1 MRKTIFTFLTLLLII
16 SSLCVAVSFTFAAE
30 TGKQPT
36 IKKTAGAVDQKPA
49 PQAHNDLQKKI
60 SLECRETGLQDILRA
75 LAAEAGI
82 NLILGAEVPS
92 ATVSLNFQE
101 ISIEGAMNAILA
113 SHNLG
118 MIRDEEVYRVV
129 KADEIIELGE
139 DLVTEYLPLNYSK
152 GADVTLQLEPLLSK
166 RGKLRADG
174 RTNILMVRDTPSH
187 LQQIRQLLEVLD
199 IPTAQVMIEARI
211 VSITNKAIKELGIQ
225 WGGMYTGKF
234 GSGNTK
240 TVNIGGSAAGGSFD
254 NTMINLPV
262 PAASSA
268 LTFGIS
274 KLNSFAFNVRL
285 SALEQKDLVNTLS
298 NPRVM
303 VLDNHKAKI
312 GQGKEIPYKSA
323 DVDNPDTEFKE
334 AELSLEVVPHVTKN
348 GEITLELEISND
360 SQGENTEQGE
370 PIINTQNVN
379 TTLLI
384 KDGETAVIGGIVL
397 DNTIKQKDGVPG
409 VSKIP
414 LFGKLFQHDVK
425 NVERGELVVFITP
438 TIIKR

>member
-1 MRKTIFTFLTLLLII
+1 MRKIIFLLLFVTSLLLIVV
-16 SSLCVAVSFTFAAE
+16 SSGFAGESDGQAPAAE
-30 TGKQPT
+30 AAEAAEQT
-36 IKKTAGAVDQKPA
+36 PA
-49 PQAHNDLQKKI
+49 LQAQNDLQKKI

-92 ATVSLNFQE
+92 ATVSLNFHE

-113 SHNLG
+113 SHDLG
-118 MIRDEEVYRVV
+118 MIRDKEVYRVV

-139 DLVTEYLPLNYSK
+139 DLVTEYIPLNYSK
-152 GADVTLQLEPLLSK
+152 GADVSPQLEPLLSK

-199 IPTAQVMIEARI
+199 IPTSQVMIEARI
-211 VSITNKAIKELGIQ
+211 VTIANKAIKELGIQ
-225 WGGMYTGKF
+225 WGGMYTGNF
-234 GSGNTK
+234 GSGDRK
-240 TVNIGGSAAGGSFD
+240 TLNIGGSAAGGSFD
-254 NTMINLPV
+254 NTMINLPT

-268 LTFGIS
+268 LSFGIS

-425 NVERGELVVFITP
+425 NMERGELVVFITP

>member
-1 MRKTIFTFLTLLLII
+1 M
-16 SSLCVAVSFTFAAE
+16 
-30 TGKQPT
+30 
-36 IKKTAGAVDQKPA
+36 
-49 PQAHNDLQKKI
+49 
-60 SLECRETGLQDILRA
+60 
-75 LAAEAGI
+75 
-82 NLILGAEVPS
+82 
-92 ATVSLNFQE
+92 
-101 ISIEGAMNAILA
+101 
-113 SHNLG
+113 
-118 MIRDEEVYRVV
+118 
-129 KADEIIELGE
+129 
-139 DLVTEYLPLNYSK
+139 
-152 GADVTLQLEPLLSK
+152 
-166 RGKLRADG
+166 
-174 RTNILMVRDTPSH
+174 
-187 LQQIRQLLEVLD
+187 LD

-211 VSITNKAIKELGIQ
+211 VTIANKAIKELGIQ

-234 GSGNTK
+234 GSGDRK
-240 TVNIGGSAAGGSFD
+240 TVNIGGSAAGGNFD
-254 NTMINLPV
+254 NTMINLPT

-414 LFGKLFQHDVK
+414 FFGRLFQHDVN

>member
-1 MRKTIFTFLTLLLII
+1 MRKTVFFFLLII
-16 SSLCVAVSFTFAAE
+16 FLLSAGIPLSFAAE
-30 TGKQPT
+30 TAEQIPT
-36 IKKTAGAVDQKPA
+36 VQV
-49 PQAHNDLQKKI
+49 QNDLQKKI

-92 ATVSLNFQE
+92 ATVSLNFHE

-118 MIRDEEVYRVV
+118 MIQDKEVYRVV

-139 DLVTEYLPLNYSK
+139 DLVTEYIPLNYSK
-152 GADVTLQLEPLLSK
+152 GADVSPQLEPLLSK

-174 RTNILMVRDTPSH
+174 RTNILMVRDTPTH

-211 VSITNKAIKELGIQ
+211 VTIANKAIKELGIQ
-225 WGGMYTGKF
+225 WGGSYRNKF
-234 GSGNTK
+234 DGDK
-240 TVNIGGSAAGGSFD
+240 TLTIGGSAASIRFD
-254 NTMINLPV
+254 NMAVNLPT
-262 PAASSA
+262 PAATSA

-274 KLNSFAFNVRL
+274 KLNSFAFNIRL
-285 SALEQKDLVNTLS
+285 SALEQKNLVKTLS

-370 PIINTQNVN
+370 PIINTQNVT

-397 DNTIKQKDGVPG
+397 DNTIKQNDGVPG
-409 VSKIP
+409 VSHIP
-414 LFGKLFQHDVK
+414 LFGKLFQHDVN